1 MTGAA
6 ENRTTLDDDWRGLVV
21 FCAGSSWDGNR
32 GTDRHLVERL
42 VEHVPVLW
50 VDPPVSL
57 LTQLRQPN
65 RRADFQGPRLR
76 VIAPG
81 LVRLTPLAPPGV
93 SRPGLREL
101 VRRATRRAM
110 AAAVARLGS
119 DVDAV
124 VVASLD
130 GLFGACGER
139 KRVLYATDDLVA
151 AGALMGLSER
161 WLARQERARRREVDL
176 VIAVSEPLVDRWRT
190 STCPAVLVPNGC
202 DVAAYRLVDI
212 VPPAEDITL
221 PSPIVGFVGQ
231 LSHRLD
237 LDVLRA
243 VAATGVS
250 LLLVGPR
257 QPTFPLAELAPLL
270 ARPNVQWVGPKP
282 FNELPRYLRCIDVG
296 ITPYT
301 DSAFNRHSFPLKT
314 LEYLACGRAAV
325 ATDLPATRWLNTDLV
340 RVASEP
346 AAFATATLA
355 ALAERDPA
363 LPERR
368 RTFAVAHSW
377 ERRAADFAQALRSTH
392 PDTSSR

>member
-6 ENRTTLDDDWRGLVV
+6 EHRTTLDDDWRGLVV

-57 LTQLRQPN
+57 LTPLRRPD
-65 RRADFQGPRLR
+65 RRADVRRPRLR

-101 VRRATRRAM
+101 ARRATRRAM
-110 AAAVARLGS
+110 AAAVARLGG

-139 KRVLYATDDLVA
+139 KHVLYATDDLVA

-176 VIAVSEPLVDRWRT
+176 VIAVSEPLADRWRT
-190 STCPAVLVPNGC
+190 STCPTVLVPNGC
-202 DVAAYRLVDI
+202 DLAAYRDVDI
-212 VPPAEDITL
+212 APPAEDVTL
-221 PSPIVGFVGQ
+221 PGPVVGVVGQ

-237 LDVLRA
+237 LDVLQA

-270 ARPNVQWVGPKP
+270 ALPNVQWVGPKH
-282 FNELPRYLRCIDVG
+282 FDELPRYLRCIDVG
-296 ITPYT
+296 LTPYT
-301 DSAFNRHSFPLKT
+301 DSSFNRHSFPLKT

-325 ATDLPATRWLNTDLV
+325 ATDLPATRWLSTDLV

-346 AAFATATLA
+346 VDFARATLT
-355 ALAERDPA
+355 ALADRDPT

-368 RTFAVAHSW
+368 RTFAATHSW
-377 ERRAADFAQALRSTH
+377 ERRAADFARALRGTH
-392 PDTSSR
+392 LDTSSR